1 LDDLTTFLRVI
12 RPFALCPNRRR
23 EAEQE
28 AVRQLIDEIASGSKL
43 SYLPNG
49 APYIEGCSCNIS
61 ISHTR
66 GFVALVAY
74 PKPHPAGID
83 IEYRSERALRVGR
96 RFLSPEEYAA
106 LDGIHIADHALLYWC
121 AKETLYKL
129 LGTPVSDYRSELC
142 IAPFSFGTSGT
153 IRAKAAGKSF
163 LLEFELTPEYACVW
177 NNEENSAIVF

>member
-1 LDDLTTFLRVI
+1 LDNLTTFLRVI
-12 RPFALCPNRRR
+12 RPFALCPDRRR

-28 AVRQLIDEIASGSKL
+28 AVRQLIDEIASGSRL

-66 GFVALVAY
+66 GFVAFVAQ
-74 PKPHPAGID
+74 PKPYPAGID

-106 LDGIHIADHALLYWC
+106 LDGHHTAEHALLCWC

-129 LGTPVSDYRSELC
+129 QGTPVSDYRNDLC
-142 IAPFSFGTSGT
+142 LAPFPFATSGT
-153 IRAKAAGKSF
+153 IQATVSGHPF
-163 LLEFELTPEYACVW
+163 LLALELTPAYACVW
-177 NNEENSAIVF
+177 NVTP